1 MILRSSCKSFDQKR
15 KRIKLINLMEIVV
28 RNSHRPISIQL
39 GEESEAFRWEECKAS
54 SHVLDRFTLA
64 FTLTQG
70 CVRSPYVLY
79 MKRFATG
86 RERSRSSCSNV
97 ENGDNSPGIRAEK
110 LGEDK

>member
-1 MILRSSCKSFDQKR
+1 
-15 KRIKLINLMEIVV
+15 MEIVV